1 METMI
6 VLVTVSLLRLVVV
19 FPLFSTARRNKL
31 VNLYWLSAH
40 FLALVIALPFAAVG
54 TIDNRWIFWTF
65 ISISEIVLIFF
76 IHTTFYR
83 GRSSALWFFLTP
95 AIVGLFG
102 GMYGT
107 YIGNFELSAWFVYP
121 NAVLIWGWHLVEAFR
136 AYDNIEED
144 ESTEDWVKSRYSLM
158 ITYSILDLI
167 SAFLGVLTTTNL
179 ITGSA
184 LALITV
190 ALNFAS
196 GITQI
201 LTWLM
206 PEWFRRW
213 LNRNQKMRSQLES
226 NAQTR
231 LILEVIGSA
240 MVSGSTLN
248 KMLCLFAVRT
258 LIGNL
263 LETEENALIEQ
274 RIRVMGYQDWL
285 DILNNPEL
293 RQLLTKN
300 GPAAEVDKGLENA
313 RIALTDKQSLLTLSA
328 Q

>member
-6 VLVTVSLLRLVVV
+6 VLITVSLLRMGVAV
-19 FPLFSTARRNKL
+19 PLYFTARRNRL
-31 VNLYWLSAH
+31 VNLYWLTAH
-40 FLALVIALPFAAVG
+40 FFSLVIALPFAAVG

-65 ISISEIVLIFF
+65 ISISEIALIFF

-83 GRSSALWFFLTP
+83 GRSSALPFFLSL
-95 AIVGLFG
+95 AVIGLFG
-102 GMYGT
+102 GLYGT

-144 ESTEDWVKSRYSLM
+144 KSTEDWVKSRYSLM
-158 ITYSILDLI
+158 ITYSVFDLI

-179 ITGSA
+179 ITGTA

-190 ALNFAS
+190 ALNFFS

-201 LTWLM
+201 FTWLM

-213 LNRNQKMRSQLES
+213 LNRNQKFSAQVDS
-226 NAQTR
+226 NTQTR

-240 MVSGSTLN
+240 MVTGNTLN
-248 KMLCLFAVRT
+248 RMLCLFAIRNTIGKVLGTEDNVLIEKQVRVMNYQNW
-258 LIGNL
+258 LEILNHPDLSKL
-263 LETEENALIEQ
+263 LLQNGTPAEVENAIQ
-274 RIRVMGYQDWL
+274 KAKMV
-285 DILNNPEL
+285 
-293 RQLLTKN
+293 
-300 GPAAEVDKGLENA
+300 
-313 RIALTDKQSLLTLSA
+313 LTDKQSLLTLSA

>member
-6 VLVTVSLLRLVVV
+6 ILITVSLLRLGVAV
-19 FPLFSTARRNKL
+19 PLYFTARRNRL
-31 VNLYWLSAH
+31 VNLYWLTVH
-40 FLALVIALPFAAVG
+40 FFSLVIALPFAAVG

-65 ISISEIVLIFF
+65 ISISEIALIFF

-83 GRSSALWFFLTP
+83 GRSSALPFFLTL
-95 AIVGLFG
+95 AVIGLFG
-102 GMYGT
+102 GLYGT

-144 ESTEDWVKSRYSLM
+144 SSTEDWVKSRYSLM
-158 ITYSILDLI
+158 ITYSVFDLI

-179 ITGSA
+179 ITGAA

-190 ALNFAS
+190 ALNFFS

-201 LTWLM
+201 FTWLM

-213 LNRNQKMRSQLES
+213 LNRNQKFSAQTES
-226 NAQTR
+226 NTQTR

-240 MVSGSTLN
+240 MVTGSTLN
-248 KMLCLFAVRT
+248 RMLCLFAIRNT
-258 LIGNL
+258 IGKVL
-263 LETEENALIEQ
+263 GTEDNVLIEKQ
-274 RIRVMGYQDWL
+274 VRVMNYQNWL
-285 DILNNPEL
+285 EILNHPEL
-293 RQLLTKN
+293 SKLLLQN
-300 GPAAEVDKGLENA
+300 GTPAEIEKAIQKAKTV
-313 RIALTDKQSLLTLSA
+313 LTDKQSLLTLSA